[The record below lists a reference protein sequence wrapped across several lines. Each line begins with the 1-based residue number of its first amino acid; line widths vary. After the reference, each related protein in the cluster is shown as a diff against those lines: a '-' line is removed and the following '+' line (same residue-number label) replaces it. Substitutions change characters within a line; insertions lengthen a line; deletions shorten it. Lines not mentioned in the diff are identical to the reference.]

1 VAKKSPQ
8 TEGAK
13 APPPSDIAV
22 PLLTSA
28 SIIAELL
35 STAAAALP
43 AMGGFKGPT
52 SRGAVAR
59 TCVRRRSLQ
68 YRLST
73 TFLSQKWHLR
83 HVCPSFKKFLV
94 TTLQVPTSI
103 SVVMC
108 VDLSGNVW
116 TLLEKL

>member
-13 APPPSDIAV
+13 AAPPSDIAV
-22 PLLTSA
+22 LLLTSA

-35 STAAAALP
+35 STAAAAALP

-52 SRGAVAR
+52 SRGAVTR

-108 VDLSGNVW
+108 VDLSGNV
-116 TLLEKL
+116 